1 MAKLT
6 RLGDL
11 ERAVM
16 DHLWSSREPQT
27 VRQVHEALAAQRDLA
42 YTTIMTVLQRLA
54 KKNLVIQ
61 HRDDR
66 AHRYAPMHGRDE
78 LVAGLMVDALDQAA
92 DSGSREAALVHFVER
107 VGADEAAALRRA
119 LAELETKHANPP
131 IQWRSGLP
139 LRDTDSV
146 SALAFTLVAL
156 LLVGPVPALLAR
168 AAWPMRA
175 PRAAIVLWQSIALAA
190 VLSAFSAGIAIASRL
205 FVPGLDGRPTAT
217 ITSEI
222 RGPRLAVVAA
232 LRRGV
237 RAHAGRRRAAGDLRA
252 AGRDRDPAT
261 PRAPSD
267 ARRPGRQ
274 VARLGA
280 RPALRHA
287 NDLRILDVEQ
297 PLAYCLPGVRSR
309 VVVSEG
315 TLTTLS
321 PNEVTAILSHERAHL
336 RARHDLVLEMFTAV
350 HAAFPRFVRSANAL
364 DAVRLLVEL
373 LADDAAVRAAGPTPL
388 ARALVACAAGRT
400 PSGAL
405 AAGGPTTVLRVRRLG
420 GRGNSIVLAITAY
433 LAAAAVLVV
442 PTVAL
447 AVPWLTE
454 LHRLFVA

>member
-16 DHLWSSREPQT
+16 DHLWSAREPQT
-27 VRQVHEALAAQRDLA
+27 VRQVHEALSARRDLA

-54 KKNLVIQ
+54 KKNLVVQ

-66 AHRYAPMHGRDE
+66 AHRYAPTHGRDE

-119 LAELETKHANPP
+119 LADLESKHRVDTVG
-131 IQWRSGLP
+131 WRSGHR
-139 LRDTDSV
+139 LRDTYSV
-146 SALAFTLVAL
+146 SALAFTIVAL

-168 AAWPMRA
+168 ASWPMRA
-175 PRAAIVLWQSIALAA
+175 PRAAVVLWQAIALAA

-205 FVPGLDGRPTAT
+205 FVPGPDGRPTAT

-222 RGPRLAVVAA
+222 DALGWPLWLLYVVVFALTLLIGARLAVAVVQVAIA
-232 LRRGV
+232 TR
-237 RAHAGRRRAAGDLRA
+237 RRRAHHRMLVDL
-252 AGRDRDPAT
+252 
-261 PRAPSD
+261 
-267 ARRPGRQ
+267 ARRPSRGTAQ
-274 VARLGA
+274 L
-280 RPALRHA
+280 PSH
-287 NDLRILDVEQ
+287 LRILDVEQ

-321 PNEVTAILSHERAHL
+321 DNEIAAILTHERAHL

-350 HAAFPRFVRSANAL
+350 HAAFPRFVRSASAL
-364 DAVRLLVEL
+364 DAVRLLIEL

-388 ARALVACAAGRT
+388 ARALVACASGRT

-420 GRGNSIVLAITAY
+420 GRPNSLALAVGAY
-433 LAAAAVLVV
+433 IAAAAVLVV

-454 LHRLFVA
+454 LHRLFAA